1 MDHRFSRGCLGVAA
15 AIVLSVSP
23 FASTPAFPSEHQAR
37 SNSLTVASQLL
48 SPSDNQLTAAVVLSP
63 GIQRFQPQSEAP
75 DRSKLPERATPDNL
89 RLRPAEATDLV
100 KSAPSGVRPA
110 QEGDV
115 LADEQEEENEAD
127 TEAAPDLVVS
137 EEEPSL
143 ASPGSEIVSIPELDP
158 NNFDVPVV
166 LNEQVKA
173 YILYYQGRKWGV
185 MSRAFER
192 SGRYLPM
199 MRQIFRDRGLPQD
212 LVNLAYVE
220 SAFNYR
226 AYSRAKASGIW
237 QFIKATGNRY
247 GMKVNYW
254 LDERRDPEKA
264 TRGAA
269 AYLKELYEMFHSW
282 PLALAAYNA
291 GEQRIQRAIEH
302 QGTTDFWSLR
312 LPKETQLFVPAF
324 MAATI
329 IAKDPSR
336 YGFVAPVEIPWEV
349 ERVTVPGAIE
359 LRSVA
364 RAVGL
369 PSDQILDL
377 NPALMRGVT
386 PVNGAEHELL
396 LPPGAKEI
404 LLANLDQLPRYSH
417 REPVKVA
424 VKQHRVRK
432 GETLESIA
440 SRHQT
445 TAAGLAGLNGVK
457 VGDRLKVG
465 AVLRLSPAPPSSERI
480 TNVARADRSR
490 PGAARV
496 PEAASPSRSTVHIV
510 KRGDTL
516 WGIARAYAV
525 TPEELRRWNNGD
537 LRGQAKLRPGQAL
550 QVVAQVAKS
559 SREARQGAPAPTA
572 SALYHR
578 VRKGDTLWE
587 IARIHDVTPEE
598 LRRWNDLGRQVKL
611 QVGQEL
617 MIRLNKS

>member
-1 MDHRFSRGCLGVAA
+1 
-15 AIVLSVSP
+15 
-23 FASTPAFPSEHQAR
+23 
-37 SNSLTVASQLL
+37 
-48 SPSDNQLTAAVVLSP
+48 
-63 GIQRFQPQSEAP
+63 
-75 DRSKLPERATPDNL
+75 
-89 RLRPAEATDLV
+89 V

-115 LADEQEEENEAD
+115 PANEQDEENEAD

-137 EEEPSL
+137 GEEPGLTPPDSQT
-143 ASPGSEIVSIPELDP
+143 VSIPELDP
-158 NNFDVPVV
+158 NDFDVPVV

-173 YILYYQGRKWGV
+173 YILYYQTRKWGV

-199 MRQIFRDRGLPQD
+199 MRQIFRDHGLPLD

-220 SAFNYR
+220 SGFNYR
-226 AYSRAKASGIW
+226 AYSRARASGIW
-237 QFIKATGNRY
+237 QFIKPTGNRY
-247 GMKVNYW
+247 GMRVNYW
-254 LDERRDPEKA
+254 LDERRDPGKA
-264 TRGAA
+264 TKGAA

-291 GEQRIQRAIEH
+291 GEQRIAQAIER

-329 IAKDPSR
+329 IAKDPNR
-336 YGFVAPVEIPWEV
+336 YGFVAPVETPWAV

-369 PSDQILDL
+369 PSDQIRDL

-386 PVNGAEHELL
+386 PVNAAEHEIL

-404 LLANLDQLPRYSH
+404 LLANLDQLPRYSY
-417 REPVKVA
+417 REPVKAA
-424 VKQHRVRK
+424 VKQHRVRR

-445 TAAGLAGLNGVK
+445 TAAGLASLNGVK
-457 VGDRLKVG
+457 VGDRLTVG
-465 AVLRLSPAPPSSERI
+465 AVLRLPTAQPSSERAI
-480 TNVARADRSR
+480 SFARDVRSR
-490 PGAARV
+490 LGTARG
-496 PEAASPSRSTVHIV
+496 PEVASPSRSTVHIV
-510 KRGDTL
+510 KHGDTL
-516 WGIARAYAV
+516 WGIAKAYAV
-525 TPEELRRWNNGD
+525 TPEELRQWNKAD

-550 QVVAQVAKS
+550 QVVAQAAKNN
-559 SREARQGAPAPTA
+559 RETRRGAPTSTA

-578 VRKGDTLWE
+578 VRRGDTLWE

-598 LRRWNDLGRQVKL
+598 LRQWNDLGRQVKL

>member
-1 MDHRFSRGCLGVAA
+1 LVQEETA
-15 AIVLSVSP
+15 
-23 FASTPAFPSEHQAR
+23 
-37 SNSLTVASQLL
+37 LL
-48 SPSDNQLTAAVVLSP
+48 KA
-63 GIQRFQPQSEAP
+63 
-75 DRSKLPERATPDNL
+75 
-89 RLRPAEATDLV
+89 
-100 KSAPSGVRPA
+100 APSGAPPGQESDSPA
-110 QEGDV
+110 N
-115 LADEQEEENEAD
+115 EQDEENEVD

-143 ASPGSEIVSIPELDP
+143 ASPRSEIVSIPELNP
-158 NNFDVPVV
+158 NDFDVPIE

-173 YILYYQGRKWGV
+173 YILYYQTRKWGV

-192 SGRYLPM
+192 SGRYLLM
-199 MRQIFRDRGLPQD
+199 MRQIFRDHGLPQD
-212 LVNLAYVE
+212 LVNLAYIE

-226 AYSRAKASGIW
+226 AYSKAKASGIW
-237 QFIKATGNRY
+237 QFIKSTGNRY
-247 GMKVNYW
+247 GMKVSYW

-291 GEQRIQRAIEH
+291 GEQRILRAIER

-329 IAKDPSR
+329 IAKDPNR
-336 YGFVAPVEIPWEV
+336 YGFVAPVETPWEV
-349 ERVTVPGAIE
+349 ERVAVPGAIE

-364 RAVGL
+364 RAVGI
-369 PSDQILDL
+369 PSDQIHDL

-386 PVNGAEHELL
+386 PVNASEHEIL

-404 LLANLDQLPRYSH
+404 LLARLDQIPRYSH
-417 REPVKVA
+417 REPVKAA
-424 VKQHRVRK
+424 VKQHRVRR
-432 GETLESIA
+432 GETLESVA

-445 TAAGLAGLNGVK
+445 TAARLASLNGVQ

-465 AVLRLSPAPPSSERI
+465 AVLRLPPAQPSSERTI
-480 TNVARADRSR
+480 SFAQAVRSGPSTAR
-490 PGAARV
+490 G
-496 PEAASPSRSTVHIV
+496 PEVTSPSRSTVHIV

-525 TPEELRRWNNGD
+525 TPEELRRWNNAD

-550 QVVAQVAKS
+550 QVVAQAAKS
-559 SREARQGAPAPTA
+559 NHEARRGAPASAA

-578 VRKGDTLWE
+578 VRRGDTLWE